1 MLKDLP
7 ALGNI
12 KRTNSSGYEYWS
24 ARDIM
29 LRLGYGQDGWG
40 KFKKVLQKA
49 MQACESMGFFVE
61 DHFCQVVKII
71 QADAGAKQE
80 VPDYF
85 LSKRACH
92 LIAQNG
98 DPRKP
103 EIAAAQN
110 FFAFTAEV
118 YDMTQ
123 AHLEEQKRLQLRLKV
138 ADENTAL
145 STTALQSGVEQE
157 NLGLFHDAG
166 YHGMYTM
173 SSSSLAAFWNL
184 PDGEE
189 ILNVMGPEALAANLF
204 RITATDA
211 KLKRDHVTDQDIA
224 IETHHDV
231 GATVRRAVEEIH
243 KKKPEDLPRAAS
255 IRKLVE
261 EDRRKGRK
269 ARQISQQAEDSGQG
283 TLF

>member
-1 MLKDLP
+1 MLSTPDFESIKHQNI
-7 ALGNI
+7 LGHD
-12 KRTNSSGYEYWS
+12 YWS
-24 ARDIM
+24 ARELM
-29 LRLGYGQDGWG
+29 PLLGYGNKWQN
-40 KFKKVLQKA
+40 FEKVIEKA
-49 MQACESMGFFVE
+49 MLAGQEADLPLADYFTAVS
-61 DHFCQVVKII
+61 KII
-71 QADAGAKQE
+71 RIGKGGQREIK
-80 VPDYF
+80 DYF
-85 LSKRACH
+85 LSKRACY

-118 YDMTQ
+118 YDMAQ
-123 AHLEEQKRLQLRLKV
+123 ARLEEQKRLQLRLKV

-184 PDGEE
+184 PAGEE
-189 ILNVMGPEALAANLF
+189 ILDVMGPEALAANLF
-204 RITATDA
+204 RITATDG

-231 GATVRRAVEEIH
+231 GAAVRRAVEEIH

-269 ARQISQQAEDSGQG
+269 ARQISEQAENNGQG